1 MASYNLLTAPDDSL
15 KEAER
20 LMNLSFMK
28 IHTACQR
35 DLPLRRTL
43 LISSVLNK
51 AQRAAADAIAS
62 LDNCSESFNT
72 ESTLFSNVGQENT
85 LFSSVCRDSDNI
97 EMHILGHDLLA
108 EILSTEDSKDNEC
121 AQRKRPRESV
131 ITENIVS
138 KPQPFIDDSHDS
150 KRLKNEEEGCVE
162 GLVEEDK
169 MAGEEVPELR
179 GERDEWSTHP
189 YNATGMWM
197 PNIWTTPVVC

>member
-1 MASYNLLTAPDDSL
+1 MASYNLLSAPDTSL

-20 LMNLSFMK
+20 LMNLSFLK
-28 IHTACQR
+28 INTACQR

-43 LISSVLNK
+43 LISSVLNR
-51 AQRAAADAIAS
+51 AQRAAADAYAS
-62 LDNCSESFNT
+62 LDSPSDTFTT
-72 ESTLFSNVGQENT
+72 ESTLFSCQENT

-108 EILSTEDSKDNEC
+108 EILSTEDSKESEC
-121 AQRKRPRESV
+121 ARKRPRESV

-138 KPQPFIDDSHDS
+138 KPQPFVDDSHDS
-150 KRLKNEEEGCVE
+150 KRLKNEDEEEEGCGD

-169 MAGEEVPELR
+169 EYS

-189 YNATGMWM
+189 YSGAGMWM